1 MGQEKRYRYP
11 GINFFTKDD
20 ADIFCGRADD
30 AQKLFNRVMLNNTMV
45 LHGESGAGKSSLV
58 QAGFLPLLEKQ
69 NAYFLSQH
77 KLQYLPI
84 TVRLDSISK
93 ASGEGNLDESNGED
107 ILINKIVNA
116 IDGCSTY
123 MAKELPFIS
132 RKEDNF
138 WYTAKLFERNN
149 YTLLLILD
157 QFEELQGYDKVEVDG
172 LVKKLF
178 QLFVTPM
185 PEEIY
190 EEYDRNTAE
199 LFNAKQ
205 MSVDERKQY
214 NDDIKFIEQPLNVRI
229 LFVVRE
235 DKLGTM
241 SLLTDYFPFI
251 LKNDFFLLPLKEN
264 GARSAIEEPAK
275 KEGNFKFEKFSFDPA
290 AVTNLLKNLV
300 DSNGLYDPI
309 QLQIVCSNI
318 ERKISVKEKLIKT
331 NNIPSV
337 PDIIRDFY
345 FESWKAIQTEFKLTN
360 DEFDRRRSLI
370 IRDLVV
376 SNSRNLLLEKLLIID
391 GDKLDE
397 SIIKSL
403 VRDGLLR
410 KIPTGD
416 QAYYQLS
423 HDRLMS
429 PLNED
434 LLELKVKEKEAAEKK
449 QREQD
454 LVNTKKRLRTVYIFL
469 AVAVLALVA
478 AIYFGATAIKAK
490 EKAVEQ
496 QNIALYLQYVADS
509 TSIIAKENYKKLKEF
524 RETAIGAAY
533 KGGIVFSWKD
543 TTGKHGL
550 IASEI
555 DLPGTC
561 SWEQAKKK
569 CDSLNLKGYSDW
581 RLPKGDELMSLYANR
596 SLFRGFNGF
605 LYWSATPDPS
615 FPESIWCKD
624 FTKFNQYRYNYPN
637 YEEHSVRPVR
647 DF

>member
-20 ADIFCGRADD
+20 QDIFCGRADD

-45 LHGESGAGKSSLV
+45 LHGESGSGKSSLV
-58 QAGFLPLLEKQ
+58 QAGLLPLLEKQ
-69 NAYFLSQH
+69 NAHFLSQH
-77 KLQYLPI
+77 KPQYLPI

-93 ASGEGNLDESNGED
+93 ISAEDNLKEPGGED
-107 ILINKIVNA
+107 ALINKIVNA
-116 IDGCSTY
+116 INGCSAY

-132 RKEDNF
+132 RKESNF

-157 QFEELQGYDKVEVDG
+157 QFEELQGYNKVETEG
-172 LVKKLF
+172 LIKKLS

-190 EEYDRNTAE
+190 DEYDHTTAE

-205 MSVDERKQY
+205 MSAEDRKQY
-214 NDDIKFIEQPLNVRI
+214 NDDIKFIEQPLSVRI

-241 SLLTDYFPFI
+241 SLLTDYFPSI

-275 KEGNFKFEKFSFDPA
+275 KEGNFKFEKFSFDGA

-331 NNIPSV
+331 DNVPSV

-360 DEFDRRRSLI
+360 DEYDRKRSLI
-370 IRDLVV
+370 IKDLVV
-376 SNSRNLLLEKLLIID
+376 SNSRNLLLEKLLIVD
-391 GDKLDE
+391 SNKLDE

-454 LVNTKKRLRTVYIFL
+454 LVTTQKRLRTVYIFL
-469 AVAVLALVA
+469 GVAVLALVT
-478 AIYFGATAIKAK
+478 AIYFGAAVNK
-490 EKAVEQ
+490 EKVKAMDLQ
-496 QNIALYLQYVADS
+496 QVADS
-509 TSIIAKENYKKLKEF
+509 ASKIAKENFLKLEELKK
-524 RETAIGAAY
+524 TAIGAAY
-533 KGGIVFSWKD
+533 QGGKVFYWKD
-543 TTGKHGL
+543 TTGEHGL
-550 IASEI
+550 IAAEI
-555 DLPGTC
+555 DLPGTYT
-561 SWEQAKKK
+561 WTQARKT
-569 CDSLNLKGYSDW
+569 CDDLNLNGYSDW
-581 RLPKGDELMSLYANR
+581 RLPNGNELMSLYSNR
-596 SLFRGFNGF
+596 TLFSRFNGI
-605 LYWSATPDPS
+605 LYWSSTPDS
-615 FPESIWCKD
+615 TFPETIWCKD
-624 FTKFNQYRYNYPN
+624 FTKFNQYKYNY
-637 YEEHSVRPVR
+637 YKSESHSVRAIR